1 MVFGRHLC
9 CCRFALLSLTHSR
22 NSIHFSVRRGCSL
35 SEKLP
40 HPQSHTSVPRL
51 LLSSQLFPLPLY
63 YSCWPQPDTHFNQL
77 RDEYYD
83 CLWNVKPFHLH
94 LTEDIFW
101 YTRTHARTRSVLVA
115 IWQGVREQP
124 WAAPPVD
131 YEGLRTNT
139 YRRERRNWTLELPVT
154 GLPPPPSNRGVCSQ
168 WIADPSHTNTHLHWG
183 STSEKNDIRATLW
196 RLCDYIT
203 WMMFFKQIPEI

>member
-1 MVFGRHLC
+1 MFPLWKTPPPSITH
-9 CCRFALLSLTHSR
+9 FSPPTPALLPA
-22 NSIHFSVRRGCSL
+22 
-35 SEKLP
+35 LP
-40 HPQSHTSVPRL
+40 SPPL
-51 LLSSQLFPLPLY
+51 LLLLTSAWHTFQSTSWWILRLSLKRKTFPSSS
-63 YSCWPQPDTHFNQL
+63 YSRHFLIHTH
-77 RDEYYD
+77 
-83 CLWNVKPFHLH
+83 
-94 LTEDIFW
+94 
-101 YTRTHARTRSVLVA
+101 THARTRSVLVA